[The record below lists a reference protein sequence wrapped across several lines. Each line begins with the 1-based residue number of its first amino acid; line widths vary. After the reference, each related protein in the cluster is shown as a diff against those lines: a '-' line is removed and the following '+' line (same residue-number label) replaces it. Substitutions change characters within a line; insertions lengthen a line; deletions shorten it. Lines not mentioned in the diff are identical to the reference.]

1 MPDLLWDRAFALEQ
15 SGDDEEIL
23 AELLD
28 LFKESSAEDLT
39 RIKDGIKEND
49 PETLGNAAHSI
60 KGASASLGIEGIRIV
75 AYEMEKAGRDGDLDK
90 AIGFLV
96 DLESLIGQ
104 LDQLK

>member
-49 PETLGNAAHSI
+49 PEMLGNAAHSI